1 MEQIRIRGT
10 LPLVK
15 RGGLRNGDELLC
27 YRERGTTKGDAPW
40 MTVWEEDTE
49 ADTKALV
56 RMENDERA
64 GPKGLGTRKWQYR
77 CSGDDYNLQ
86 LHTHSDD
93 VGLAGEGGG
102 ASKRREKATDGCR
115 RGQPRLLP
123 WPPDVA

>member
-15 RGGLRNGDELLC
+15 REGLRNGDELLC
-27 YRERGTTKGDAPW
+27 YRERGGTKGDTPW

-56 RMENDERA
+56 RMENGERA

-77 CSGDDYNLQ
+77 CSSDDYNLQ

-93 VGLAGEGGG
+93 VGLAGGGG